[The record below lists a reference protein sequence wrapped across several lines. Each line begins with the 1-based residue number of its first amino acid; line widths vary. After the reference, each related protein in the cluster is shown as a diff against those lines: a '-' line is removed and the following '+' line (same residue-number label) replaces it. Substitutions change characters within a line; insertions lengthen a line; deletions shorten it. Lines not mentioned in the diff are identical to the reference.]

1 MSTTGTIDWDADA
14 IGRLRY
20 LWAEGHSTAEIGRR
34 MNISKNA
41 VVGKA
46 HRLDLPARPSPI
58 RRDAVRTARPAR
70 PTCPPLAELVPTAPP
85 LVKVPTPSTSR
96 RIPTTAAFKFGNT
109 PCCWPIGEPSRPSF
123 HFCGA
128 DSVLGKPYCPDH
140 CGLAY
145 RKPRRSLE
153 CDLVSLI
160 DTAPPRLSQGDAR

>member
-1 MSTTGTIDWDADA
+1 MSTTSTIDWDIDT
-14 IGRLRY
+14 IGRLHH
-20 LWAEGHSTAEIGRR
+20 LWAEGHSTAEIGRL
-34 MNISKNA
+34 MQISKNA
-41 VVGKA
+41 VIGKA

-58 RRDAVRTARPAR
+58 RRGAVRTARPPR
-70 PTCPPLAELVPTAPP
+70 PTCPPLAELMPTAPP
-85 LVKVPTPSTSR
+85 LATVPAPSTTR
-96 RIPTTAAFKFGNT
+96 RNAAAAAMKFGNT

-128 DSVLGKPYCPDH
+128 DTVLGKPYCPEH

-160 DTAPPRLSQGDAR
+160 DTAPPRPTQGEAR